1 MKKLPIIFRF
11 PWIICASVVLRFL
24 CLFVFVFHCTKPYW
38 WLTPRKYNK
47 KKEKSRERI
56 DEKTSETKSFWV
68 SGCVTP
74 FRKRQKMW
82 DNTHTHTQ
90 LQMRSPHRKPV
101 FRFPTK
107 TQAESTQKV
116 HCNPPEWTR
125 ARFYCVTGCND
136 PTSLHMTFYVLFT
149 GSVTEVRDSAAGVG
163 CAIAV

>member
-24 CLFVFVFHCTKPYW
+24 CLFVFVFHCTRPYW

-56 DEKTSETKSFWV
+56 DENTSETKSFWV

-82 DNTHTHTQ
+82 DNTHTHNSRCARLTENLSSDFPRKHRLKALRRFIATRLNGHGHVSIVSQ
-90 LQMRSPHRKPV
+90 DVMIPHHCTWPSMSYLLGQSLRSEILLLV
-101 FRFPTK
+101 
-107 TQAESTQKV
+107 
-116 HCNPPEWTR
+116 
-125 ARFYCVTGCND
+125 
-136 PTSLHMTFYVLFT
+136 
-149 GSVTEVRDSAAGVG
+149 
-163 CAIAV
+163 